1 MNTQITQNP
10 NTYKTDAQFPQTTSG
25 DEIDLRELFAVI
37 WQGKWLILAITA
49 VFTIGAVIFAIK
61 QPNIYKSEALLAPAS
76 EEQGGGLSAL
86 ASQFGGLASLAGV
99 NLGGKG
105 GTDKTELAIQVLK
118 SRQFTSEF
126 IQKHNILADLMAAEK
141 WDRDADKL
149 IYDPEL
155 YNEQTNTWVREVKA
169 PFKPEP
175 SMQEAY
181 KAFSKMIAVN
191 KAKETGMVTISVEHL
206 SPAVAQQWV
215 AWLIQDINKVM
226 KDRDVAEANRSSEFL
241 NKQIAL
247 TNVAD
252 IRTILY
258 KLVEEQAKTIMFAEV
273 RDEYVFKTIDPALVP
288 EEKAKPRR
296 SLISLLGVFIGL
308 LLGIVVVLVRFFRI
322 KKKNDL
328 YDLYFRRIRDVFL
341 ILV

>member
-1 MNTQITQNP
+1 MNTQINQNP
-10 NTYKTDAQFPQTTSG
+10 NIHPSDARFPQVQ
-25 DEIDLRELFAVI
+25 DEINIRELFSVI
-37 WQGKWLILAITA
+37 WRGKWIILAITA
-49 VFTIGAVIFAIK
+49 LFAVGAVVFAIK

-76 EEQGGGLSAL
+76 EEQGGGLSTL

-105 GTDKTELAIQVLK
+105 GIDKTELAIEVLK

-141 WDRDADKL
+141 WDRDTDKI

-181 KAFSKMIAVN
+181 KVFSKIIVLN
-191 KAKETGMVTISVEHL
+191 RDVESGMVTISVEHL
-206 SPAVAQQWV
+206 SPTAALQWV
-215 AWLIQDINKVM
+215 TWLIQDINKVM
-226 KDRDVAEANRSSEFL
+226 KDRDVAEAHRSTEFL

-252 IRTILY
+252 IKTVLY
-258 KLVEEQAKTIMFAEV
+258 KLIEEQAKTIMFAEV
-273 RDEYVFKTIDPALVP
+273 RDEYVFKTIDPALAP
-288 EEKAKPRR
+288 EEKAKPNRA
-296 SLISLLGVFIGL
+296 LISLFGT
-308 LLGIVVVLVRFFRI
+308 LLGGILGM
-322 KKKNDL
+322 
-328 YDLYFRRIRDVFL
+328 
-341 ILV
+341 ILVLGIHFVRNDDNPDYKF

>member
-10 NTYKTDAQFPQTTSG
+10 NTYQSDAKFPQMQD

-37 WQGKWLILAITA
+37 WQGKWLIIAITA
-49 VFTIGAVIFAIK
+49 IFAIAAVAFAIL

-105 GTDKTELAIQVLK
+105 GIDKTQMAIEVLK

-141 WDRDADKL
+141 WDREADNI

-155 YNEQTNTWVREVKA
+155 YNAQANTWVRDVEP

-181 KAFSKMIAVN
+181 KAFSKIMAVN
-191 KAKETGMVTISVEHL
+191 SAKDTGMVTISIEHL
-206 SPAVAQQWV
+206 SPTVAEQWV
-215 AWLIQDINKVM
+215 TWLIQDINKVM
-226 KDRDVAEANRSSEFL
+226 KERDVAEAHRSTEFL

-252 IRTILY
+252 IKSVLY
-258 KLVEEQAKTIMFAEV
+258 KLIEEQAKTIMFAEV
-273 RDEYVFKTIDPALVP
+273 RDEYVFKTIDPALAP
-288 EEKAKPRR
+288 EEKAKPKRA
-296 SLISLLGVFIGL
+296 LICVLGTLLGGM
-308 LLGIVVVLVRFFRI
+308 LGVMIVLVRHFMRKEQNI
-322 KKKNDL
+322 
-328 YDLYFRRIRDVFL
+328 
-341 ILV
+341 

>member
-1 MNTQITQNP
+1 MSNEINKYIQ
-10 NTYKTDAQFPQTTSG
+10 DAKFPPAVQD
-25 DEIDLRELFAVI
+25 DEIDLRELFSVI
-37 WQGKWLILAITA
+37 WQGKWLIIAITA
-49 VFTIGAVIFAIK
+49 VFAIGSVVFAIM
-61 QPNIYKSEALLAPAS
+61 QPNIYKSEALLAPAA

-99 NLGGKG
+99 NLGAKG
-105 GTDKTELAIQVLK
+105 GTDKTQLAIEVLK
-118 SRQFTSEF
+118 SRQFTSDF

-141 WDRDADKL
+141 WDRDTDKL
-149 IYDPEL
+149 IYDEDA
-155 YNEQTNTWVREVKA
+155 YNEATNTWVRDVEP

-181 KAFSKMIAVN
+181 EEFSKIMSVN
-191 KAKETGMVTISVEHL
+191 SDKETAMVTISVLHL
-206 SPAVAQQWV
+206 SPTVAEQWV
-215 AWLIQDINKVM
+215 TWLIEDINKVM
-226 KDRDVAEANRSSEFL
+226 KERDVAEANRSSEFL

-252 IRTILY
+252 IKAILY

-296 SLISLLGVFIGL
+296 ALICVLGTMLGGMLGVM
-308 LLGIVVVLVRFFRI
+308 
-322 KKKNDL
+322 
-328 YDLYFRRIRDVFL
+328 L
-341 ILV
+341 ILIRHFVRKDE